1 MMNFANLDGIRQNL
15 EDWKK
20 VGKIDSETLFDQ
32 LPMDELGA
40 DGMDD
45 LLKFLEKE
53 GVQFVETD
61 MSEACKAGLAK
72 MEDPVEKTTD
82 GPALNKVADFE
93 NERLDSPLPRH
104 PSRRSSKPTRVQVDT
119 DDDSVRAYLRRM
131 GNFDLLS
138 KSDEQAIA
146 KRIQRGEE
154 LLLGAIFVTPCALRI
169 LETLIEEDEERK
181 VRYKRSG
188 KEPPPK
194 LSEDGRTFSEIY
206 SEMTANIEE
215 IGTLRAE
222 LRRVKTK
229 KGIRDL
235 TARLDVLTAQS
246 VATMKSLDIQRSLI
260 KDACQVMTSR
270 AQEVRD
276 YQKALKGIA
285 NEVGVPLED
294 LRKVIRKVRRTPE
307 NGGYEIMQQTGI
319 DEAGWTDID
328 SRVRKE
334 IRRIDKVEKQM
345 GLHKQDLISL
355 AKNIRRGLALSER
368 GKKEMVECNLRL
380 VVSIAKKSQG
390 RGMDFLDLIQE
401 GNIGLIKAVEK
412 FEHERN
418 LKFSTYA
425 SWWIRQSISRAIADQ
440 ARTIRV
446 PVHMIETINKMVR
459 LQRYLLQE
467 LGRPATQEELADQ
480 MDMSVERLAQIQK
493 IAKEPISLEITVGE
507 DDDSQLVDFIEDT
520 DIPQPED
527 IIEMQGLRSEV
538 DRLLARLKPREERV
552 LRRRYGIGED
562 SNQTLEE
569 VGSEFDVTRERIRQI
584 QSRAI
589 FKLRKSAHKSRLKPY
604 LDN

>member
-1 MMNFANLDGIRQNL
+1 MNFSDMDGIRQNL
-15 EDWKK
+15 NDWKK
-20 VGKIDSETLFDQ
+20 NGEVDSETLFDC
-32 LPMDELGA
+32 LPMEELNSEA
-40 DGMDD
+40 MED
-45 LLKFLEKE
+45 LLGYLEKE
-53 GVQFVETD
+53 GIKFVESD
-61 MSEACKAGLAK
+61 LHLKCQMEKESGDLSLNSEASTSNV
-72 MEDPVEKTTD
+72 D
-82 GPALNKVADFE
+82 DFE
-93 NERLDSPLPRH
+93 NVRLDAPLPRH
-104 PSRRSSKPTRVQVDT
+104 TSRRTTKPSRVQVET

-138 KSDEQAIA
+138 KSDEQVIA
-146 KRIQRGEE
+146 KRIQKGEE

-169 LETLIEEDEERK
+169 LEVLIEEDLERK

-194 LSEDGRTFSEIY
+194 LSEDGRTLEAIYNEMVESIAELQEIR
-206 SEMTANIEE
+206 
-215 IGTLRAE
+215 LE
-222 LRRVKTK
+222 LRRTKTK
-229 KGIRDL
+229 KGEREL
-235 TARLDVLTAQS
+235 TARKELLTAQS
-246 VATMKSLDIQRSLI
+246 VATMKAVEIPRSLI
-260 KDACQVMTSR
+260 QDACKVMTSK

-276 YQKALKGIA
+276 YQKSLQTIA
-285 NEVGVPLED
+285 NEIGVPLED

-307 NGGYEIMQQTGI
+307 NGGYEIMKQTGI
-319 DEAGWTDID
+319 DDDGWTEID

-334 IRRIDKVEKQM
+334 IRRIDKVEKHM
-345 GLHKQDLISL
+345 GLQKQDLIAL
-355 AKNIRRGLALSER
+355 AKRIRRGMALSER

-459 LQRYLLQE
+459 LQRYLMQE
-467 LGRPATQEELADQ
+467 LGRMPTQEELADQ
-480 MDMSVERLAQIQK
+480 MDLSVERLAQIQK

-520 DIPQPED
+520 DIAQPEE
-527 IIEMQGLRSEV
+527 IIEMQGLRTEV

>member
-1 MMNFANLDGIRQNL
+1 MINFSAIKGIQQ
-15 EDWKK
+15 EIQGWKA
-20 VGKIDSETLFDQ
+20 VGKVDSESLFDA
-32 LPMDELGA
+32 LPMEDLDA
-40 DGMDD
+40 DGMEQ
-45 LLKFLEKE
+45 LLGFLETE
-53 GVQFVETD
+53 GIQFVETD
-61 MSEACKAGLAK
+61 MQLKCEMDSSTNSEQS
-72 MEDPVEKTTD
+72 
-82 GPALNKVADFE
+82 PADIGDDFE
-93 NERLDSPLPRH
+93 NERLDGPLPRH
-104 PSRRSSKPTRVQVDT
+104 GSRRTKRPARIHVDT
-119 DDDSVRAYLRRM
+119 DDDSVRSYLRRM
-131 GNFDLLS
+131 GSFDLLS
-138 KSDEQAIA
+138 KNDEQIIA
-146 KRIQRGEE
+146 KRIQKGESM
-154 LLLGAIFVTPCALRI
+154 LLGSIFVTSCATRI
-169 LETLIEEDEERK
+169 LTVLIEEDEERK

-194 LSEDGRTFSEIY
+194 LSEDGRTF
-206 SEMTANIEE
+206 EE
-215 IGTLRAE
+215 IHSTMQEWLTELELVRADA
-222 LRRVKTK
+222 RRVKTK
-229 KGIRDL
+229 KGLKELIEKKTQL
-235 TARLDVLTAQS
+235 TSKMVKSMVL
-246 VATMKSLDIQRSLI
+246 VDIPRSLI
-260 KDACQVMTSR
+260 QDACKLMMSR

-276 YQKALKGIA
+276 YQRGLKNIA
-285 NEVGVPLED
+285 DEVGVPLHD

-307 NGGYEIMQQTGI
+307 NGGYEIMERTGI
-319 DEAGWTDID
+319 DSAGWSDID

-345 GLHKQDLISL
+345 GLHKDDLIHL
-355 AKNIRRGLALSER
+355 AKQIRRGMALSER

-459 LQRYLLQE
+459 LQRYLMQE
-467 LGRPATQEELADQ
+467 LGRMPTQEELSEH
-480 MDMSVERLAQIQK
+480 MEISVERLAQIQK
-493 IAKEPISLEITVGE
+493 IAKEPISLEVTVGE

-520 DIPQPED
+520 DIAQPED
-527 IIEMQGLRSEV
+527 IIEMQGLRAEV

-589 FKLRKSAHKSRLKPY
+589 FKLRKSAHKARLKPY